1 MSQGYSHFITT
12 SLKGEV
18 ITEVFPT
25 VGNFSRV
32 ANGVGSG
39 SHTFQVND
47 IQSGLTPAQWRY
59 VTSLKQHSIV
69 TCYNGVPV
77 YSGPLEARTY
87 RRDNGTLEVQSS
99 EFRTWL
105 NSRLM
110 FLVNY
115 YGSGTKTFTG
125 MSLQTIVREIVRY
138 ALVDPEGVP
147 SGDGGAWRLPVD
159 LPGIQAGSEN
169 RTYFNYNFVSPEQAV
184 KEIQDLYGDVDFQP
198 QWAPDGTLRQLLR
211 IGGPWL
217 AGPTYEWIINADN
230 SGAHNIVYKESAQ
243 KLATAIRAIGQG
255 SGEDIRT
262 NFAGLEHVGGTP
274 YLGPNIDTSIS
285 LTQIDDLS
293 LLHRHAREELQKRKV
308 PVNQL
313 TFDVLAS
320 GTAHADSRFN
330 APSLDKLIPGSRLRT
345 SIQDDPFIPDDW
357 RENYLLGVSGDFN
370 SDHVSLKVKEVIE

>member
-25 VGNFSRV
+25 AGNFSRV

-59 VTSLKQHSIV
+59 FTSLKEHSIV

-77 YSGPLEARTY
+77 YSGPLEALTY
-87 RRDNGTLEVQSS
+87 NRDSGALEVQSS
-99 EFRTWL
+99 EFRSWL
-105 NSRLM
+105 DKRLM
-110 FLVNY
+110 FLINFY
-115 YGSGTKTFTG
+115 ESGTKTFTN
-125 MSLQTIVREIVRY
+125 MSLGTIIREVVRY
-138 ALVDPEGVP
+138 ALVEP
-147 SGDGGAWRLPVD
+147 GGSWGLPVD
-159 LPGIQAGSEN
+159 LPGIQAGSES

-184 KEIQDLYGDVDFQP
+184 TELQNLGPDVDFQP
-198 QWAPDGTLRQLLR
+198 FLAPDGTVRQRLR
-211 IGGPWL
+211 IGSPWL
-217 AGPTYEWIINADN
+217 AAPIHEWIINADN
-230 SGAHNIVYKESAQ
+230 AGAHKIVYKESAQ
-243 KLATAIRAIGQG
+243 KLATGIRAIGQG

-285 LTQIDDLS
+285 LTQVDDLS